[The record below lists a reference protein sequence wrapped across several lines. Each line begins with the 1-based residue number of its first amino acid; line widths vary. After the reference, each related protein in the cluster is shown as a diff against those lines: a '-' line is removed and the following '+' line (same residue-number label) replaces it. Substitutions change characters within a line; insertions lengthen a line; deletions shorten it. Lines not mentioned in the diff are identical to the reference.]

1 MGNFTKKQEMVI
13 LILVI
18 CILGFLGFRLSN
30 NEDAKII
37 NKEDKTNETEIE
49 NITKKEVLEKEEPER
64 IIMVHVSGEVNK
76 PGLVILKEGLRV
88 IDAIKEAQGLTDK
101 ADVDKI
107 NLALILKDQ
116 AKVYVPKK
124 GENITEDVILSD
136 INDKIDINNASVK
149 DLEKLDGI
157 GEALAM
163 KIIEYRKN
171 KRFNKIEEIM
181 NVSGIGRKKF
191 DAIKDSIIAY

>member
-18 CILGFLGFRLSN
+18 CILGFVGFKISN
-30 NEDAKII
+30 NEDIKII
-37 NKEDKTNETEIE
+37 NKEDNTSEVIE

-64 IIMVHVSGEVNK
+64 VIMVHVSGEVNK

-88 IDAIKEAQGLTDK
+88 IDAIKEAQGLTEK

-124 GENITEDVILSD
+124 GEKINEDVTLSD
-136 INDKIDINNASVK
+136 INDKIDINNASAK
-149 DLEKLDGI
+149 DLERLDGI
-157 GEALAM
+157 GEALAVR
-163 KIIEYRKN
+163 IIEYRKN

-191 DAIKDSIIAY
+191 AAIKDSIVAY